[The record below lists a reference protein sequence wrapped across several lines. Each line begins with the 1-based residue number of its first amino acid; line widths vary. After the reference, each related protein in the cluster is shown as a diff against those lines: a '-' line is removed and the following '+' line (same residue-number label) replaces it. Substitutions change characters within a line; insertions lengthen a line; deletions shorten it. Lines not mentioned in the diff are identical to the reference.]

1 MFEHKKIQSLDDFFQ
16 KLGSRPGRGVYFYR
30 IGGYSEEGGRVIH
43 RDYQA
48 AARAGVVLEGKIPNP
63 DEKNLAYYQEIMG
76 QEFRFEEA
84 FMQAS
89 LAKWLPRMNDF
100 QRQNVAA
107 AMYATLSG
115 LRRAG
120 KNENMLKNAYIKF
133 MCWLYYKFERIA
145 NRLGEEDAPKILCQG
160 PVSQYALLLLS
171 VLSRAG
177 CDIVLLLPSGDGEY
191 LKLDPASELSDELK
205 LPGMAGFPEGYSLK
219 KVREEIMREMQMERL
234 YGQRPQIAACTNAWI
249 SGKILKDIQTP
260 PAARGE
266 DSRFF
271 YNCYCRVS
279 GVEDKLTYLNQLYQF
294 QLELKNSGRNPVIVN
309 GSVPPPSMEE
319 ISGVRRKNYADLP
332 QMLLDLSQNISCPAN
347 AELQRLMA
355 QAFLDVMRAE
365 AKASGENLN
374 QLMNKAVY
382 LLCWLKRYQGAL
394 LGGWKAPDVGCFIH
408 MGGCADGKEALF
420 LKFLARLP
428 ADVLIL
434 APDLGRKCCLK
445 DDLLYEIHYEQT
457 LAVQEFPREDAGVH
471 MGTAAY
477 HAEREL
483 DSLMYQDSGVYRE
496 RQYEKANAVVLR
508 TMYEEIKLL
517 WDEEV
522 KYRPNFS
529 VVEGTVNIPVIFA
542 KVSGVK
548 DGQVSAYWQSIRE
561 LVTEDAYVVKNP
573 PLIDAFAE
581 NPMKAHAAEFLRN
594 GKIQKSKIKSHPKY
608 PYGYLREESQDY
620 ILEKLQTLINR
631 KAIRGMFENGAEY
644 TAVSVILNLPV
655 ELVRMIQK
663 FDFTKKNPK
672 LLYIH
677 TGETV
682 ISLEDSIVTVFL
694 NLIGFD
700 IVFFIPT
707 GYETIERHF
716 NGKIM
721 EEHQIGEYV
730 YDLRAPNLEGFSAK
744 TRTKW
749 MDKIFKRGR

>member
-1 MFEHKKIQSLDDFFQ
+1 MFEHKKIKSLDDFFQ
-16 KLGSRPGRGVYFYR
+16 KLGGRPDRGVYFYR
-30 IGGYSEEGGRVIH
+30 IGGYTEEIGQFIRKY
-43 RDYQA
+43 YQA
-48 AARAGVVLEGKIPNP
+48 AARLGVILEGKLSNP
-63 DEKNLAYYQEIMG
+63 DEKCLAYYQEIMG
-76 QEFRFEEA
+76 PEFRFDEA
-84 FMQAS
+84 FMQSS

-107 AMYATLSG
+107 AMYATLG
-115 LRRAG
+115 DLRRAG

-133 MCWLYYKFERIA
+133 MCWLYYKFERMA
-145 NRLGEEDAPKILCQG
+145 NRLGEEDVPKILCQG

-177 CDIVLLLPSGDGEY
+177 CDIVLLLPSKDGEY
-191 LKLDPASELSDELK
+191 QKLDAASELSDELK
-205 LPGMAGFPEGYSLK
+205 LPGMADFPEGYSLK
-219 KVREEIMREMQMERL
+219 KVREESISEMQMERL
-234 YGQRPQIAACTNAWI
+234 YGQRPQIAACTNVWI
-249 SGKILKDIQTP
+249 SGKILEDIQKA

-271 YNCYCRVS
+271 YNCYCRIN

-294 QLELKNSGRNPVIVN
+294 QLELKNSGRKLVIAE

-319 ISGVRRKNYADLP
+319 IGGVRRKNYTELP
-332 QMLLDLSQNISCPAN
+332 QMLSDLSKNISCAAN
-347 AELQRLMA
+347 AELQRLIV

-365 AKASGENLN
+365 AQASGGNLN

-408 MGGCADGKEALF
+408 MGGCTDGKEALF

-428 ADVLIL
+428 VDVLIL
-434 APDLGRKCCLK
+434 NPDPSQKCCLK

-457 LAVQEFPREDAGVH
+457 LSVREFPREDAGAH

-483 DSLMYQDSGVYRE
+483 DSLLYQDAGVYRE
-496 RQYEKANAVVLR
+496 RQYRKANAVVLQ

-529 VVEGTVNIPVIFA
+529 VVEGAVNIPVIFA

-548 DGQVSAYWQSIRE
+548 DGQVSQYWQSIRE

-573 PLIDAFAE
+573 PLVDAAAE
-581 NPMKAHAAEFLRN
+581 NPMKAHAAEFLKNR
-594 GKIQKSKIKSHPKY
+594 KVQKSRIKSHPKY

-620 ILEKLQTLINR
+620 ILEKLQTLIDR
-631 KAIRGMFENGAEY
+631 KAIRGMFENGTEY
-644 TAVSVILNLPV
+644 AAVSTVLHLPV
-655 ELVRMIQK
+655 EIVRMIQK

-682 ISLEDSIVTVFL
+682 ISLEDSVVTAFL

-721 EEHQIGEYV
+721 EEHQIGEYM
-730 YDLRAPNLEGFSAK
+730 YDLRTPNLEGFSARA
-744 TRTKW
+744 RTKW
-749 MDKIFKRGR
+749 VDRIFKRGR